1 MFRFVF
7 AYAGAA
13 FGMLALDAIWLSSMA
28 ERLYRPQLGPLLA
41 DEFRAGPAI
50 AFYALYLCGVVY
62 FAAAP
67 ALEEDDWRKAALNGA
82 MLGLVA
88 YGTYD
93 LTNQATLKLWPV
105 LVTLIDLCWGAL
117 LTAVA
122 ATAGYLAARRRNNKR
137 FTA

>member
-1 MFRFVF
+1 MFRLIS

-13 FGMLALDAIWLSSMA
+13 LSMVALDAIWVSSMA

-41 DEFRAGPAI
+41 DEFRDGPAI
-50 AFYALYLCGVVY
+50 AFYALYLFGVVY

-67 ALEEDDWRKAALNGA
+67 ALKDDDWRKAALNGA
-82 MLGLVA
+82 VLGLVA

-105 LVTLIDLCWGAL
+105 LVTLVDLCWGAL

-122 ATAGYLAARRRNNKR
+122 ATAGYLAARRCNP
-137 FTA
+137 